1 MYDGQHLRPPGSFSC
16 PISGISCTKPLCG
29 KQFAHRGCGRG
40 VLAECRWFASLVA
53 LACLHLAPCS
63 SRESIRRVDVLCVGH
78 PQQPF
83 ASCGSFHDRTIFSRP
98 TFPLRGLP
106 LCLRGGNPAE
116 SEASSE
122 STVEYGDGVPSS
134 SEIAKMEREV
144 FDAEKQDELRNFEFA
159 SSDSEAQEDQYEEF
173 DAFLKSFPDKAQ
185 NVTTGLETEHAP
197 TTGEDYIG
205 TYFAENDDLEESQ
218 GETTFRKHSQRQ
230 REEQAQRGRDAEDD
244 EDASS
249 EEVETGTLD
258 DDEVFTMWQRV
269 IAEARQSRCAR
280 PTAPSSTPVPR
291 VAVAQ
296 PPSMLVPDGRGRRAQ
311 EEAGRGRKGSARP
324 MPDRTRPPDLD
335 DDAESGPWTPS

>member
-1 MYDGQHLRPPGSFSC
+1 
-16 PISGISCTKPLCG
+16 
-29 KQFAHRGCGRG
+29 
-40 VLAECRWFASLVA
+40 
-53 LACLHLAPCS
+53 
-63 SRESIRRVDVLCVGH
+63 
-78 PQQPF
+78 
-83 ASCGSFHDRTIFSRP
+83 
-98 TFPLRGLP
+98 
-106 LCLRGGNPAE
+106 
-116 SEASSE
+116 
-122 STVEYGDGVPSS
+122 
-134 SEIAKMEREV
+134 MEREV

-269 IAEARQSRCAR
+269 IAEARQSRRKQAVDAEEGKDPALMAPLRADRQSSYPQGHPLASESWNFDMHLDPEADDVFASEEIAQSVEAMGVKELGAEELTELLLAVAKDPDEHIMLPVDHVRQVEALVRCGANVSGADRFGWTPLHHAAFKGHPRIVRKLVKLGAEIEAQNRDGNTPLLAAARYGRVHSCRMLLELGANYRHCAR
-280 PTAPSSTPVPR
+280 DGETVMDKTLRSEN
-291 VAVAQ
+291 
-296 PPSMLVPDGRGRRAQ
+296 PD
-311 EEAGRGRKGSARP
+311 
-324 MPDRTRPPDLD
+324 
-335 DDAESGPWTPS
+335 